1 MAQTF
6 AHTYGQGTHAHTRT
20 HTCTHTLA
28 DRHKSST
35 NTALTSLFTR
45 TKHIL
50 AVRLK
55 VGNTKDTKHDTSTY
69 MHDVLVAV
77 AVGVAFC
84 NFRWLLPWPLV
95 SSVGRGGGV
104 VVVGVKWQH
113 LWLCLSIRQI

>member
-1 MAQTF
+1 MAR
-6 AHTYGQGTHAHTRT
+6 ART
-20 HTCTHTLA
+20 HTHART

>member
-1 MAQTF
+1 M
-6 AHTYGQGTHAHTRT
+6 AHTYGQSTHAHTRT
-20 HTCTHTLA
+20 HTRTHTLA

-35 NTALTSLFTR
+35 NTALMFTR

-69 MHDVLVAV
+69 MHDVLAV

-104 VVVGVKWQH
+104 VAVVGVKWQH